1 MILTTEETKDT
12 EIVDSDLYFL
22 PNGSCLAGGGELIS
36 RKTGI
41 TLLAAVI
48 AVVALVFLLLPRIP
62 QPQAY
67 HHFADRRS
75 FLGIPNFGDVVSNL
89 PFAVVGLW
97 GLLFVLRLKPDDK
110 RFLDS
115 RKRWPYLL
123 VFAGLLLTAF
133 GSAYYHLAPNNA
145 RLVWDRVPIT
155 VVFMSMVAAVIVERI
170 SVRAGLWLLPALLAL
185 GSGSVL
191 QWYSSELHG
200 TGDLA
205 FLRGG
210 AGMLGARVA
219 DGAVLAASLHPGI
232 RPGGGGRVLCP
243 GEIAGDLR
251 SDNLPHPRR
260 RRKWPHAQA
269 PGGGD
274 GWVLDPED
282 GDEESTRF
290 NLSRGGEGQVRRL

>member
-1 MILTTEETKDT
+1 MLIPTYTFCERL
-12 EIVDSDLYFL
+12 VLS
-22 PNGSCLAGGGELIS
+22 GGGELIS
-36 RKTGI
+36 RRAGI
-41 TLLAAVI
+41 TLLPAVI

-115 RKRWPYLL
+115 RERWPYLL

-155 VVFMSMVAAVIVERI
+155 VVFMSMVAAVIAERI

-185 GSGSVL
+185 GVGSVL
-191 QWYSSELHG
+191 QWYESEL
-200 TGDLA
+200 
-205 FLRGG
+205 RG
-210 AGMLGARVA
+210 L
-219 DGAVLAASLHPGI
+219 
-232 RPGGGGRVLCP
+232 
-243 GEIAGDLR
+243 GDLR
-251 SDNLPHPRR
+251 LYAAVQVCSALVLLMALSLPPRYTRGSDLALVVGFYALAKLLETFDRTIF
-260 RRKWPHAQA
+260 HALGGTVSGHTLKHLTAAIAGYWILLMVQKRA
-269 PGGGD
+269 PVGRD
-274 GWVLDPED
+274 R
-282 GDEESTRF
+282 S
-290 NLSRGGEGQVRRL
+290 